1 MEVACSHFSCGV
13 AADYDV
19 PPMSRW
25 SMGPVQILN
34 DYSETLQGEDQIFV
48 SEEPLFSPAECEDVI
63 RLTEL
68 EGEGLPSSQSG
79 KYKLGKAWIKD
90 MPQVKDWFNEALR
103 TKVPSSSPG
112 PAPPSP
118 RPAPLA
124 PLPPRSRPA
133 PAPLPPRSRPAPASL
148 LRSAAMHLGAT
159 SHAPRYSCSPRSR
172 TSSRRW
178 SPTLRCCARTRWPC
192 CGTTPRTLART
203 STWTTRC
210 SLSRW
215 RSRTRAPSRAAARTS
230 STSTACCR
238 CRRVHTAFSNP
249 SLSPGPIL
257 DPRPKNLAPRT
268 QPQS

>member
-1 MEVACSHFSCGV
+1 MLWLAAAAAAEQATVDAHGDVSDAFDAALQLNAAEHEAQMEVACGHFSCGV
-13 AADYDV
+13 AADYEV

-103 TKVPSSSPG
+103 TKVPSSSPV
-112 PAPPSP
+112 PS
-118 RPAPLA
+118 
-124 PLPPRSRPA
+124 PA
-133 PAPLPPRSRPAPASL
+133 PAPLPPRSRPTPAPL
-148 LRSAAMHLGAT
+148 LRSAAVHLGAIL
-159 SHAPRYSCSPRSR
+159 HAPRRSCSQRSR

-178 SPTLRCCARTRWPC
+178 SPTPRCCARTRWPC
-192 CGTTPRTLART
+192 
-203 STWTTRC
+203 
-210 SLSRW
+210 
-215 RSRTRAPSRAAARTS
+215 
-230 STSTACCR
+230 
-238 CRRVHTAFSNP
+238 
-249 SLSPGPIL
+249 
-257 DPRPKNLAPRT
+257 
-268 QPQS
+268 